1 MPQPVRLASMAEPAV
16 SWILLTMGDRP
27 AEIAAAISSIPDR
40 PGDPDA
46 AHPGQVEVIVV
57 ANGIPEGLPVVPPAM
72 ADTIRV
78 VHSSENIGV
87 PGGRNLGA
95 AAATGDVLAFL
106 DDDATVAAVDAVR
119 AALARFAA
127 EHDLGVV
134 ALRIVDPVSGRTMR
148 RHVPRLRSGQADR
161 SGSVTSFLGGA
172 CLVRRAAFFDAGGY
186 EGSLFYALEET
197 DLAWRLIDAGWRI
210 EYMAEAV
217 VHHPATDISRHGA
230 AHERTARN
238 RVIVARRLLPAPLGP
253 IYVSVWAAITV
264 LRGRSAAAARDWW
277 RGTRAG
283 LAAPV
288 ERRPIGW
295 VGVWRLTRLGRP
307 PII

>member
-1 MPQPVRLASMAEPAV
+1 MPQPVRLAPMAEPAV

-27 AEIAAAISSIPDR
+27 AEVAAAVSSIPDR
-40 PGDPDA
+40 PGGPDA
-46 AHPGQVEVIVV
+46 AHPDRLEVIVV
-57 ANGIPEGLPVVPPAM
+57 ANGIPEGLAVVPPPM
-72 ADTIRV
+72 ADAVRV
-78 VHSSENIGV
+78 VHSAENLGV

-95 AAATGDVLAFL
+95 AAASGEVLAFL
-106 DDDATVAAVDAVR
+106 DDDATIASADGVR
-119 AALARFAA
+119 EALARFAA
-127 EHDLGVV
+127 EPDLGVV
-134 ALRIVDPVSGRTMR
+134 ALRIVDPASGRTMR
-148 RHVPRLRSGQADR
+148 RHVPRLRSADADR

-172 CLVRRAAFFDAGGY
+172 CLIRRAAFVEAGGY

-197 DLAWRLIDAGWRI
+197 DLAWRLIDARWRI
-210 EYMAEAV
+210 DYMADAV

-253 IYVSVWAAITV
+253 LYVAVWAAITL
-264 LRGRSAAAARDWW
+264 LRGRSPAAARDWW

-283 LAAPV
+283 LAATI

-295 VGVWRLTRLGRP
+295 AGVWRLTRLGRP

>member
-1 MPQPVRLASMAEPAV
+1 MARPAV

-27 AEIAAAISSIPDR
+27 AELAEAVASIPDLA
-40 PGDPDA
+40 GIDA
-46 AHPGQVEVIVV
+46 DAKVDVEAIVV
-57 ANGIPEGLPVVPPAM
+57 ANGVPEGLPVVPPAI
-72 ADTIRV
+72 AEGVRI
-78 VHSSENIGV
+78 VHSPENLGI

-95 AAATGDVLAFL
+95 AEASGDVLAFL
-106 DDDATVAAVDAVR
+106 DDDAAIAAPEAVR
-119 AALARFAA
+119 AATARFAV
-127 EHDLGVV
+127 EDDLAVV

-148 RHVPRLRSGQADR
+148 RHVPRLRSGGADR
-161 SGSVTSFLGGA
+161 SGPVTSFLGGA
-172 CLVRRAAFFDAGGY
+172 CLIRRSAFAQVGGY
-186 EGSLFYALEET
+186 EAALFYALEET

-210 EYMAEAV
+210 DYDAEAV

-238 RVIVARRLLPAPLGP
+238 RVMVARRLLPMPLGP
-253 IYVSVWAAITV
+253 LYVATWAAITL
-264 LRGRSAAAARDWW
+264 LRGRSVAAWRDWW

-283 LAAPV
+283 LVAPV

-295 VGVWRLTRLGRP
+295 AGVGRMTRLGRP

>member
-1 MPQPVRLASMAEPAV
+1 MARPAV

-27 AEIAAAISSIPDR
+27 TEVAAAVSSIPDR
-40 PGDPDA
+40 PGGPDA
-46 AHPGQVEVIVV
+46 DVVERTEVIVV
-57 ANGIPEGLPVVPPAM
+57 ANGVPEGLPVVPSEV
-72 ADTIRV
+72 ADGVRV
-78 VHSSENIGV
+78 VHSPENLGI

-95 AAATGDVLAFL
+95 ATATADVLAFL
-106 DDDATVAAVDAVR
+106 DDDATIAAPEAVR

-127 EHDLGVV
+127 EPDLGVV
-134 ALRIVDPVSGRTMR
+134 ALRIVDPESGHTMR
-148 RHVPRLRSGQADR
+148 RHVPRLRSGDADR
-161 SGSVTSFLGGA
+161 SGPVTSFLGGA
-172 CLVRRAAFFDAGGY
+172 CIIRRSSFVEVGGY
-186 EGSLFYALEET
+186 EAALFYALEET
-197 DLAWRLIDAGWRI
+197 DLAWRLVDAGWRI
-210 EYMAEAV
+210 DYVAEAV

-238 RVIVARRLLPAPLGP
+238 RVMVARRLLPMPLAPV
-253 IYVSVWAAITV
+253 YVLTWSAITL
-264 LRGRSAAAARDWW
+264 LRGRSVAAWRDWW

-295 VGVWRLTRLGRP
+295 AGVWRLTRLGRP

>member
-1 MPQPVRLASMAEPAV
+1 
-16 SWILLTMGDRP
+16 
-27 AEIAAAISSIPDR
+27 
-40 PGDPDA
+40 
-46 AHPGQVEVIVV
+46 
-57 ANGIPEGLPVVPPAM
+57 M
-72 ADTIRV
+72 ADAVRV
-78 VHSSENIGV
+78 VHSAENLGV

-95 AAATGDVLAFL
+95 AAAAGDVLAFL
-106 DDDATVAAVDAVR
+106 DDDATVAAPPTGFVR
-119 AALARFAA
+119 RWTRFAA
-127 EHDLGVV
+127 EEDLGVV

-148 RHVPRLRSGQADR
+148 RHVPRLRSADADR

-172 CLVRRAAFFDAGGY
+172 CLIRRAAFVEVGGY
-186 EGSLFYALEET
+186 ESSLFYALEET

-210 EYMAEAV
+210 EYMADAV

-253 IYVSVWAAITV
+253 LYVAVWAAITL
-264 LRGRSAAAARDWW
+264 LRGRSPAAARDWW

-283 LAAPV
+283 LAAAI

-295 VGVWRLTRLGRP
+295 AGVWRLTRLGRP